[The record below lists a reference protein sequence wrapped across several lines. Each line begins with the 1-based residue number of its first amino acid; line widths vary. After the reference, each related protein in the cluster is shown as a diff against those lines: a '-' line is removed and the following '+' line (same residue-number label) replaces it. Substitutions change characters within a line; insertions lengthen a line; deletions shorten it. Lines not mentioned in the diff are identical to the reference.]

1 MNETNLYAKQNHDGR
16 SPSNNRVDTTI
27 QEMKAFI
34 GCLILMGIHH
44 LPALCNFWSSDPL
57 LTVDAIADV
66 MMSKRFKKLLE
77 NIHCNNNETK
87 KPRDHAEYDKLHKL
101 RPFIEKV
108 LQNCKDNYE
117 PSSFPSVDE
126 SMIPF
131 EGRSSMKQYMP
142 MKPVKRG
149 YKLWCLLDS
158 NNGYVIKFDI
168 YTGKCKTNGDF
179 TLGERVVAELMKEIC
194 KENTLVAF
202 DMFFTT
208 VKLMSELL
216 KMGVY
221 ACGTVKTSRKGLPK
235 MMKENNKL
243 ARGEFQFETKGVIF
257 AVKWLDNRPVTFLSS
272 FHDPKETT
280 VVKRENKDGTNTGIF
295 CPEVVAEC
303 NKMMGVVDRFNQLRE
318 RYALGRRSVK
328 WWHRIFH
335 FLVDV
340 AIVNSFVLWKVKKE
354 KMDSM
359 TSSLTEFV

>member
-1 MNETNLYAKQNHDGR
+1 
-16 SPSNNRVDTTI
+16 
-27 QEMKAFI
+27 
-34 GCLILMGIHH
+34 
-44 LPALCNFWSSDPL
+44 
-57 LTVDAIADV
+57 
-66 MMSKRFKKLLE
+66 
-77 NIHCNNNETK
+77 
-87 KPRDHAEYDKLHKL
+87 
-101 RPFIEKV
+101 
-108 LQNCKDNYE
+108 
-117 PSSFPSVDE
+117 
-126 SMIPF
+126 
-131 EGRSSMKQYMP
+131 
-142 MKPVKRG
+142 
-149 YKLWCLLDS
+149 
-158 NNGYVIKFDI
+158 
-168 YTGKCKTNGDF
+168 
-179 TLGERVVAELMKEIC
+179 
-194 KENTLVAF
+194 
-202 DMFFTT
+202 
-208 VKLMSELL
+208 
-216 KMGVY
+216 
-221 ACGTVKTSRKGLPK
+221 